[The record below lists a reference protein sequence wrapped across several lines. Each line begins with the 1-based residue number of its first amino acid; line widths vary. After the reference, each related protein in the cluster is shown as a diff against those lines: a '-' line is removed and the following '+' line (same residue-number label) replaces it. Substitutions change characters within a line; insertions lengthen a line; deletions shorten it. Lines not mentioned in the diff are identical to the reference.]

1 MRLRRPALSVILVVA
16 AVLGGACGGGSS
28 SVELAEDASDATL
41 PGVPPTAPVTDPNA
55 GLSQTGEELLT
66 QMTALTEEPD
76 LCGALSSRAFTT
88 LLSGEFDTAALVTSP
103 AGLTRIVATLNS
115 VFAHLVSISPA
126 GVRPAMEQISGAWQR
141 VVTINPNLPDS
152 SEQARLIMEDPAIRG
167 AQDEVGS
174 WLAFNCA
181 GALPR

>member
-1 MRLRRPALSVILVVA
+1 MRHPRALVPLVVVLSVML
-16 AVLGGACGGGSS
+16 GACGGGSS
-28 SVELAEDASDATL
+28 SVELTDDPADVTL

-55 GLSQTGEELLT
+55 GLSQSGEELLT
-66 QMTALTEEPD
+66 QMSALTEEPD
-76 LCGALSSRAFTT
+76 LCGALSSKSFTT

-126 GVRPAMEQISGAWQR
+126 GVRPAMELISGGWQR
-141 VVTINPNLPDS
+141 VVTVNPNLPDA
-152 SEQARLIMEDPAIRG
+152 SEQARLIMEDPQITT
-167 AQDEVGS
+167 AQDDVGS
-174 WLAFNCA
+174 WLAFNCT